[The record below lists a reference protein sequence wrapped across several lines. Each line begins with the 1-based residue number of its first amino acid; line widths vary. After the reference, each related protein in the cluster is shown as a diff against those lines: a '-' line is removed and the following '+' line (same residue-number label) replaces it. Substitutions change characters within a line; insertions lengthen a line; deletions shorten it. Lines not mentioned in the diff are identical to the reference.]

1 MRKLKCRKVK
11 LCNQVV
17 SEKSLDS
24 SALTLRQYFSITKLL
39 PRTFLKLHNR
49 DRGEGKGEGERERK
63 GETESVSLISI
74 LY

>member
-39 PRTFLKLHNR
+39 PRTFLKLHKR
-49 DRGEGKGEGERERK
+49 DRGEGKGEGEGEEGGNRK
-63 GETESVSLISI
+63 CVVD
-74 LY
+74 

>member
-1 MRKLKCRKVK
+1 MRKLRCRKIK

-24 SALTLRQYFSITKLL
+24 IALTLQQYFSITKLL
-39 PRTFLKLHNR
+39 PRTFLKLHKR
-49 DRGEGKGEGERERK
+49 DRGEEKGEGETEE
-63 GETESVSLISI
+63 GETETVWLISI